1 MKSRLISISNFRSA
15 LAFGLVLWCAGAG
28 CLAHG
33 MAMGGGGPKANSKAE
48 KSQVQSDMA
57 MNGHACCKAQHRA
70 LRHQPTAK
78 LNSDDMAGL
87 VTLPE
92 ESLPDGANSCCP
104 LTSGSFVIASRN
116 QTNDNDTSVLAAT
129 GSGEQSVETKLPA
142 HCPIP
147 LRLPNHER
155 TYLTCCAFLI

>member
-1 MKSRLISISNFRSA
+1 VKFRFISISSFRSA
-15 LAFGLVLWCAGAG
+15 LAFGLVLWCAGTG

-33 MAMGGGGPKANSKAE
+33 MAMGGVGLKANSKAE
-48 KSQVQSDMA
+48 KSDVA
-57 MNGHACCKAQHRA
+57 MNGHACCKARHRA
-70 LRHQPTAK
+70 LRNQPISK
-78 LNSDDMAGL
+78 LNSDDIAGI

-92 ESLPDGANSCCP
+92 ESSPDGVNSCCP

-116 QTNDNDTSVLAAT
+116 QTNDSDNAVPTET
-129 GSGEQSVETKLPA
+129 GLGEPSVEAKLPA

-147 LRLPNHER
+147 LRLSNHER